1 MKVSLKIFKCHTMK
15 LVDRHCVGR
24 YFFFFNRLAGEKR
37 DGCVTLVVFLMSC
50 SCYRSMTLPNNTV
63 VLHLLVIVT

>member
-1 MKVSLKIFKCHTMK
+1 MKVSLKIFKCHTME
-15 LVDRHCVGR
+15 LVDRQSVER

-50 SCYRSMTLPNNTV
+50 SCYRSMTLPHNTV
-63 VLHLLVIVT
+63 G